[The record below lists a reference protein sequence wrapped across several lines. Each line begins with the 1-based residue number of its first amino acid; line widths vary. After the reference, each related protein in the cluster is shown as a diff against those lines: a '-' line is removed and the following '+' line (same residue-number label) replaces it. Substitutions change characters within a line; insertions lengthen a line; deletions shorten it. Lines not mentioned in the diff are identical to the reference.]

1 MPSPRIEIG
10 CIGLNILVTIRE
22 AMRVEHKLVGGEE
35 YTAVMTFDT
44 FGSRGIVSRGNEL
57 PAAPP
62 SAFVIRLDTNQCSPQ
77 YSQNFLNFYLKSK
90 VFG

>member
-35 YTAVMTFDT
+35 DATIMTFDT
-44 FGSRGIVSRGNEL
+44 FGS
-57 PAAPP
+57 
-62 SAFVIRLDTNQCSPQ
+62 
-77 YSQNFLNFYLKSK
+77 
-90 VFG
+90 

>member
-57 PAAPP
+57 PAASP
-62 SAFVIRLDTNQCSPQ
+62 SAFVIRLETNQCIPQ
-77 YSQNFLNFYLKSK
+77 YSQFS
-90 VFG
+90 